1 MNQINWIKAAEERR
15 SIRTYR
21 PDPLS
26 AEEKRLVEELLNE
39 APAGPFGQTPRL
51 ALFPSSTGFLTS
63 GKLGTYGFIRNA
75 PAYIGGA
82 INQEPGSF
90 VDFGYSLEKI
100 ILTLT
105 AMGWGTCWLGGT
117 FQRSQF
123 AELLQLKQGEVI
135 PAVTPLGRSLETTPP
150 RDRAFKFFTGAT
162 QRKPRRELFFNYS
175 DGDPQPNPAEEPW
188 EGGFHSVHRAPSGVN
203 RQPWRLLKEEDRVHF
218 FQARGIMTAPAG
230 ENFTLEE
237 IDLGIAMA
245 HWETAL
251 EFQGIPGR
259 WEACSPLETP
269 KAPDSRW
276 RYLLTW
282 SRSSG

>member
-1 MNQINWIKAAEERR
+1 MTETNWIKAAEERR

-21 PDPLS
+21 PEPLS
-26 AEEKRLVEELLNE
+26 EEETRLVKQILDE

-51 ALFPSSTGFLTS
+51 ALLPSSNGFLDS

-75 PAYIGGA
+75 PAFIAGSVRR
-82 INQEPGSF
+82 EPGSYI
-90 VDFGYSLEKI
+90 DFGFSLEKI

-105 AMGWGTCWLGGT
+105 TLDWGTCWLGGT

-123 AELLQLKQGEVI
+123 AGALGLEPGEVI
-135 PAVTPLGRSLETTPP
+135 PAVTPIGRGAETIPP
-150 RDRAFKFFTGAT
+150 RDRAIKMLTGAT
-162 QRKPRRELFFNYS
+162 QRKPRRELFFEMPGGKPLAVPM
-175 DGDPQPNPAEEPW
+175 DEPW
-188 EGGFHSVHRAPSGVN
+188 EGAFHSVHRAPSGVN
-203 RQPWRLLKEEDRVHF
+203 RQPWRLLMEDDRVHF
-218 FQARGIMTAPAG
+218 FQARGIMTAPPG
-230 ENFTLEE
+230 ENYTLEE

-251 EFQGIPGR
+251 EFQGVEGR
-259 WEACSPLETP
+259 WEQMEAPEP
-269 KAPDSRW
+269 PDSRW

>member
-1 MNQINWIKAAEERR
+1 MTETNWIKAAEERR

-21 PDPLS
+21 PEPLS
-26 AEEKRLVEELLNE
+26 EEETRLVEQILEE

-51 ALFPSSTGFLTS
+51 ALLPSSTGFLDS

-75 PAYIGGA
+75 PAFIAGSVRQEQGSYI
-82 INQEPGSF
+82 
-90 VDFGYSLEKI
+90 DFGYSLEKI
-100 ILTLT
+100 ILVLT
-105 AMGWGTCWLGGT
+105 ALGWGTCWLGGT

-123 AELLQLKQGEVI
+123 AELLGLKEKEVI
-135 PAVTPLGRSLETTPP
+135 PAVTPLGRGAETIPP
-150 RDRAFKFFTGAT
+150 RDRAIKMLTGAA
-162 QRKPRRELFFNYS
+162 QRKPRRELFF
-175 DGDPQPNPAEEPW
+175 DFAGGKPLPNPMEEPW

-203 RQPWRLLKEEDRVHF
+203 RQPWRLLKQDDRVYF

-230 ENFTLEE
+230 ETYTLEE
-237 IDLGIAMA
+237 IDMGIAMA

-251 EFQGIPGR
+251 ESQGVLGG
-259 WEACSPLETP
+259 WEAEPP
-269 KAPDSRW
+269 GKAPEPPDSRW